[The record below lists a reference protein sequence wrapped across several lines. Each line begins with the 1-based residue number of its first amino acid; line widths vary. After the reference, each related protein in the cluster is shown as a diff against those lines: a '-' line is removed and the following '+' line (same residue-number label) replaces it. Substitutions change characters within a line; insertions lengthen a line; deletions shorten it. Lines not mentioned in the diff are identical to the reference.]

1 MGQRNIGATRGLPR
15 QRVLKRVF
23 MPACLALLSLAACA
37 SRAPASVTLGQLA
50 PGVPATCATNNDW
63 AQPTVTSGNTY
74 VVPGN
79 GIITSW
85 SHIASASAGERM
97 SMKIW
102 RQVSGLNYLAVGH
115 DGPRTLTPSALNT
128 FPANIPVKPGDVLGE
143 HTVTGNVGCMFNAAD
158 SVLVDLGDAQD
169 GGLATFTPSPPG
181 VGRRLNITAVF
192 APSNGFSFGGFAR
205 NRKKGTATLTVNVP
219 NPGELIA
226 SGKGVKAGAAVI
238 SKTVTAAGTVKVT
251 IRAKGRKQKTLSETG
266 KVTVKPKITY
276 TPTGGDPSTQSV
288 KVKLLK
294 KKV

>member
-1 MGQRNIGATRGLPR
+1 MGQRNIGATCGLPR
-15 QRVLKRVF
+15 QRFLKRVF

-115 DGPRTLTPSALNT
+115 DGPRTLEDHRCSRAIRGETRRRPWRAHRDGERRVHVQRCG
-128 FPANIPVKPGDVLGE
+128 FGLG
-143 HTVTGNVGCMFNAAD
+143 
-158 SVLVDLGDAQD
+158 
-169 GGLATFTPSPPG
+169 
-181 VGRRLNITAVF
+181 
-192 APSNGFSFGGFAR
+192 
-205 NRKKGTATLTVNVP
+205 
-219 NPGELIA
+219 
-226 SGKGVKAGAAVI
+226 
-238 SKTVTAAGTVKVT
+238 
-251 IRAKGRKQKTLSETG
+251 
-266 KVTVKPKITY
+266 
-276 TPTGGDPSTQSV
+276 
-288 KVKLLK
+288 
-294 KKV
+294 